1 MHFFPAGII
10 VSIFVFFT
18 LFICILI
25 SMENRDPQKTLS
37 WILVITL
44 LPGVGFVLYLMFG
57 KNVRKR
63 RWEKV
68 KKKIG
73 HYLSNEEIKKVINAS
88 SLEELKNSLNFEKE
102 NFDPADYR
110 IMKLV
115 LNSGIAPVT
124 FDNEVM
130 IFTEGESKFAQ
141 MLKDLENAKHYI
153 HLEYFI
159 IRQSEIADKMRDV
172 LIKKAQAGVKVRIL
186 YDDLGSWKLYLNPKY
201 LEEMRQAGCEVVSF
215 VQEKFPAIFFS
226 LNYRDHRKI
235 CVIDGEIGY
244 VGGINIGDEYVHKSR
259 KFGFW
264 RDTHLRIRG
273 SAVYMLQVI
282 FALGWYLRT
291 EEMLIESK
299 YFPPLEH
306 KGSGIMQIAASG
318 ADTPAATIYQA
329 YFYAIAQA
337 RESIY
342 IETPYFIPDEA
353 ILTALKSAAMA
364 GVDVRIIFPEK
375 SDHYFVHIASLSYL
389 EELLKFGAKVHF
401 YEKGFIH
408 SKMVLV
414 DKEIV
419 SVGTANMDIRSFMLN
434 SEINAFIYDAE
445 TVDQL
450 YQTFYEDIQECRP
463 VRIEDIARK
472 TFIGR
477 LWQSICRLFSP
488 VM

>member
-1 MHFFPAGII
+1 MQFFPVSIFT
-10 VSIFVFFT
+10 SIFVFFT
-18 LFICILI
+18 LLVCIVI

-44 LPGVGFVLYLMFG
+44 LPGLGFVLYLIFG

-68 KKKIG
+68 KKRINE
-73 HYLSNEEIKKVINAS
+73 YLANEEIKKVVAATTM
-88 SLEELKNSLNFEKE
+88 EELQKSLDFEKE
-102 NFDPADYR
+102 NFDPSDHH

-115 LNSGIAPVT
+115 LTSGIAPVT
-124 FDNEVM
+124 FDNDVM

-141 MLKDLENAKHYI
+141 MLEDMANAKDYI

-159 IRQSEIADKMRDV
+159 IRQSEIADKIKAV
-172 LIKKAQAGVKVRIL
+172 LMEKARSGVKVRIL
-186 YDDLGSWKLYLNPKY
+186 YDDLGSWKLYRNPGY
-201 LEEMRQAGCEVVSF
+201 LAEMREAGCEVVSF
-215 VQEKFPAIFFS
+215 VQGKFPFIFRS
-226 LNYRDHRKI
+226 INYRDHRKI
-235 CVIDGEIGY
+235 CIIDGKIGY

-291 EEMLIESK
+291 EEMLIDSK
-299 YFPPLEH
+299 YFPKQEH
-306 KGSGIMQIAASG
+306 KGNSIMQIAASG
-318 ADTPAATIYQA
+318 ADTPEATIYQA

-337 RESIY
+337 RETIY

-375 SDHYFVHIASLSYL
+375 SDHYFVHMASLSYL
-389 EELLKFGAKVHF
+389 EELIKFGAKVHF
-401 YEKGFIH
+401 YQKGFIH

-414 DKEIV
+414 DKEV
-419 SVGTANMDIRSFMLN
+419 ASVGTANMDIRSFMLN
-434 SEINAFIYDAE
+434 SEINAFIYDDE
-445 TVDQL
+445 TVDRL
-450 YQTFYEDIQECRP
+450 YQAFYEDIQECRP
-463 VRIEDIARK
+463 IRAEDIARK

>member
-1 MHFFPAGII
+1 MHFFPFSVFSGI
-10 VSIFVFFT
+10 FALFT
-18 LFICILI
+18 LLVCIII
-25 SMENRDPQKTLS
+25 SMENRDPQKTIS

-44 LPGVGFVLYLMFG
+44 LPGLGLVLYLLFG
-57 KNVRKR
+57 KNVRKG
-63 RWEKV
+63 RWEKI
-68 KKKIG
+68 KKQIND
-73 HYLSNEEIKKVINAS
+73 YLASEEIKKVVNAS
-88 SLEELKNSLNFEKE
+88 NVEELQESLSIDGEK
-102 NFDPADYR
+102 FDPSDQH

-159 IRQSEIADKMRDV
+159 IRQSEIADKIRDV

-186 YDDLGSWKLYLNPKY
+186 YDELGSWKLYLNPKY

-264 RDTHLRIRG
+264 RDTHLRLQG

-291 EEMLIESK
+291 GEMLIESK
-299 YFPPLEH
+299 YFPKQEH
-306 KGSGIMQIAASG
+306 KGKCIMQIAASG
-318 ADTPAATIYQA
+318 ADTPEATIYQA

-337 RESIY
+337 RKNIY

-353 ILTALKSAAMA
+353 ILTALKAAALA

-375 SDHYFVHIASLSYL
+375 SDHYFVHVASLSYL
-389 EELLKFGAKVHF
+389 EELIKVGAKVHF
-401 YEKGFIH
+401 YQKGFIH

-414 DKEIV
+414 DQEMV

-434 SEINAFIYDAE
+434 SEINAFIYDDE
-445 TVDQL
+445 TVERL
-450 YQTFYEDIQECRP
+450 YQVFYDDIQECRP
-463 VRIEDIARK
+463 IRAEDIARK

>member
-1 MHFFPAGII
+1 MHFFPAGIF

-18 LFICILI
+18 LFFCILI

-88 SLEELKNSLNFEKE
+88 SLEELKKSLNFEKE

-115 LNSGIAPVT
+115 LNSGIAPVI

-159 IRQSEIADKMRDV
+159 IRQSEIADKIRDV

-215 VQEKFPAIFFS
+215 VQEKFP
-226 LNYRDHRKI
+226 L
-235 CVIDGEIGY
+235 
-244 VGGINIGDEYVHKSR
+244 
-259 KFGFW
+259 
-264 RDTHLRIRG
+264 
-273 SAVYMLQVI
+273 
-282 FALGWYLRT
+282 
-291 EEMLIESK
+291 
-299 YFPPLEH
+299 
-306 KGSGIMQIAASG
+306 
-318 ADTPAATIYQA
+318 
-329 YFYAIAQA
+329 
-337 RESIY
+337 
-342 IETPYFIPDEA
+342 
-353 ILTALKSAAMA
+353 
-364 GVDVRIIFPEK
+364 
-375 SDHYFVHIASLSYL
+375 
-389 EELLKFGAKVHF
+389 
-401 YEKGFIH
+401 
-408 SKMVLV
+408 
-414 DKEIV
+414 
-419 SVGTANMDIRSFMLN
+419 
-434 SEINAFIYDAE
+434 
-445 TVDQL
+445 
-450 YQTFYEDIQECRP
+450 
-463 VRIEDIARK
+463 
-472 TFIGR
+472 R
-477 LWQSICRLFSP
+477 LWNS
-488 VM
+488 